1 METLMQSGPCSASC
15 CRITMIWITS
25 VSRHLLKW
33 PELYPWKMSHPCT
46 KQERVWNAPTQS
58 CHHVH
63 SYELD
68 KCQGFFQRA
77 GTDHAGRPYCGV
89 VLAYCGKISEDR
101 VSGLQSREGSVL
113 AGASHLGS
121 SSGTRSRYLGPSF
134 GTSSWNT
141 GSNCLPQPD
150 YQSTAD
156 YVMQMRRDGF
166 HISPSQALHSF
177 AFIIPL

>member
-1 METLMQSGPCSASC
+1 MPPLGHVTTY
-15 CRITMIWITS
+15 I
-25 VSRHLLKW
+25 V
-33 PELYPWKMSHPCT
+33 MSWTNVRC
-46 KQERVWNAPTQS
+46 
-58 CHHVH
+58 
-63 SYELD
+63 
-68 KCQGFFQRA
+68 FFSPQRT

-101 VSGLQSREGSVL
+101 VPTLGVFNPAEGNVL
-113 AGASHLGS
+113 TGARHLGS
-121 SSGTRSRYLGPSF
+121 SSGMHSRSLRPSF

-141 GSNCLPQPD
+141 GSNCLPRPD

-166 HISPSQALHSF
+166 HISPSQALQSF